1 LGKEFTAIINPPHSG
16 ILAVGATEKRAVV
29 INNEIKIANM
39 MTITLSADHRLVDGA
54 TAAIFMQKLKN
65 YIENPVS
72 MIL

>member
-1 LGKEFTAIINPPHSG
+1 
-16 ILAVGATEKRAVV
+16 
-29 INNEIKIANM
+29 